1 MCCKK
6 INDQEDNLKMLIER
20 KSNAHKGDH
29 GSLGILGGAQGMVG
43 AAFLA
48 ARTAV
53 FSGCG
58 RVYVVRPNL
67 ADGFVLDTHAPEVM
81 VIDFHESDTKPINAW
96 VAGPGLGTSSAAHDM
111 LAQVMHTPHPLLIDA
126 DALNLMAED
135 PALGRQC
142 KRRTGPTIITPH
154 PGEAARLVSSLVSS
168 LVGSAAESTVQAV
181 QSNRNACA
189 QQLAD
194 QFNAIVVLKGAGTVI
209 TAPSQSPMT
218 NTTGNAALAT
228 AGTGDV
234 LSGLIGALLAQ
245 GLAPLDAATAGVR
258 LHGLAAEALTAQVGG
273 MLGISASELIPEIR
287 RLINA

>member
-1 MCCKK
+1 MCCQKF
-6 INDQEDNLKMLIER
+6 NDQGDNLQMLIER

-43 AAFLA
+43 AVFLA

-67 ADGFVLDTHAPEVM
+67 SDGFVLDTRTPEVM
-81 VIDFHESDTKPINAW
+81 VIGFHECGTKPINAW
-96 VAGPGLGTSSAAHDM
+96 VAGPGLGTSATDNNTLAHDM
-111 LAQVMHTPHPLLIDA
+111 LAQVMHTPYPLLLDA

-154 PGEAARLVSSLVSS
+154 PGEAARLV
-168 LVGSAAESTVQAV
+168 ESTVHAA
-181 QSNRNACA
+181 QSDRNACA

-194 QFNAIVVLKGAGTVI
+194 QFNAIVVLKGSGTVI
-209 TAPSQSPMT
+209 AAPGQSPT
-218 NTTGNAALAT
+218 INTTGNAALAT
-228 AGTGDV
+228 GGTGDV

-245 GLAPLDAATAGVR
+245 GIAPLDAATAGVR
-258 LHGLAAEALTAQVGG
+258 LHGLAAEALTTQIGG
-273 MLGISASELIPEIR
+273 MVGISASELIPEIR

>member
-1 MCCKK
+1 VP
-6 INDQEDNLKMLIER
+6 LIR
-20 KSNAHKGDH
+20 RRPDAHKGDH
-29 GSLGILGGAQGMVG
+29 GGLGILGGAQGMVG
-43 AAFLA
+43 AVFLT

-67 ADGFVLDTHAPEVM
+67 ADGFVLDTRTPEVM
-81 VIDFHESDTKPINAW
+81 VIDFHESNTKPINAW
-96 VAGPGLGTSSAAHDM
+96 VAGPGLGTSSTAHDM
-111 LAQVMHTPHPLLIDA
+111 LAQVIHTPHPLLLDA

-154 PGEAARLVSSLVSS
+154 PGEAARLV
-168 LVGSAAESTVQAV
+168 ESTVQAV
-181 QSNRNACA
+181 QSNRNTCA

-209 TAPSQSPMT
+209 TAPGQSPT
-218 NTTGNAALAT
+218 INTTGNAALAT

-245 GLAPLDAATAGVR
+245 GIAPLDAATAGVR
-258 LHGLAAEALTAQVGG
+258 LHGLAAEALTTQMGG
-273 MLGISASELIPEIR
+273 MVGISASELIPEIR
-287 RLINA
+287 RLINT